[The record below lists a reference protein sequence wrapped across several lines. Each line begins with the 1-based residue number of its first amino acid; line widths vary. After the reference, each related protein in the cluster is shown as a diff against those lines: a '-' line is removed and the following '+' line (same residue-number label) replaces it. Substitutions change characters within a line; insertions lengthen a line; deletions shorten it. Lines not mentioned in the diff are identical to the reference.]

1 MDSGSGKKIE
11 EVLSN
16 PFDNVYWL
24 ARMLINTDK
33 FGAIG
38 TDSKKMLELSNV
50 IKKTINDLE
59 QSSSASDVVSVL
71 RQKVK
76 YTILKDKRDGTKIK
90 YFLECLC
97 DELDKKL
104 VTIEDYLILAF
115 TCEKIMIPINQSL
128 ANVPNNDREFVE
140 SVAKNLFDT
149 EGEAGLATIINLWD
163 DLGTEGC
170 LTAER
175 VEVVKNF
182 INLKDCLPT
191 CFPNITEQEETITLS
206 AFCQE
211 FERRL
216 GQKRKGR
223 AGGSLETA
231 TSFILDYFEIP
242 TTDEPEHFTTGLE
255 IDRWVKGKDG
265 WVIGISCKR
274 TFRERWKQAYTTD
287 LDLLNRHKIRELW
300 HVITYDKDLSDDKI
314 TEIGSHRAILYLPDS
329 SPIYKHASEHPGMK
343 DYVRPITSFI
353 KDLNALL

>member
-1 MDSGSGKKIE
+1 MSNNNLE
-11 EVLSN
+11 EVLTN

-24 ARMLINTDK
+24 ARILINTDK

-38 TDSKKMLELSNV
+38 TNSEKMQELAVAIKRTIYGLRKKSSDE
-50 IKKTINDLE
+50 TI
-59 QSSSASDVVSVL
+59 VSVL
-71 RQKVK
+71 KEVIK
-76 YTILKDKRDGTKIK
+76 DIILKDKRDNTKIK
-90 YFLECLC
+90 YLLKCLC

-104 VTIEDYLILAF
+104 MTVEDYQIFAF
-115 TCEKIMIPINQSL
+115 TCERIMIPINESI
-128 ANVPNNDREFVE
+128 ANVPNNDKIFVE
-140 SVAKNLFDT
+140 STAKTLFDT
-149 EGEAGLATIINLWD
+149 KGEAALSTIINLWD

-175 VEVVKNF
+175 VEVVRELVK
-182 INLKDCLPT
+182 LKEYIRK
-191 CFPNITEQEETITLS
+191 CFPVLSEQDEAIILS

-223 AGGSLETA
+223 AGGSLETV
-231 TSFILDYFEIP
+231 TSFILDYFKIP
-242 TTDEPEHFTTGLE
+242 TTNAPEHFTTGLE
-255 IDRWVKGKDG
+255 IDKWVKGKDG

-314 TEIGSHRAILYLPDS
+314 TEIGSHRAILYLPDDS
-329 SPIYKHASEHPGMK
+329 HVYKHASKHPGMK
-343 DYVRPITSFI
+343 DYVYPITMLISNL
-353 KDLNALL
+353 KALL